1 MKLDG
6 EKQWQKLKTCSF
18 LTFFLGWTSLL
29 HPQLLYI
36 LPIKQSRG
44 MVNEGLWSISNSCF
58 LFFFLLTLCASS
70 VVGPPHGLKSYRK
83 RLSQHRS
90 FMGPTRKAASVWE
103 TLLRL
108 QLLSGIWFS
117 MGSLCA
123 PPYFRKYPPAP
134 VRGTSWAAACMFV
147 QPRPSLWAAGESL
160 FLSLEPVLPLLLL
173 PWCPQ
178 GCFRCFFSSLLTAVQ
193 CFAFCCMYFT
203 RGATM
208 LADWLS
214 YVLWWICWCCLAW
227 GSPWPL
233 LMEANSTTLSF
244 QLFET
249 YTQHICLFFFPK

>member
-1 MKLDG
+1 MKLDV
-6 EKQWQKLKTCSF
+6 EKQRQKLKTYSF

-44 MVNEGLWSISNSCF
+44 MVNEVLWSISNSCF

-70 VVGPPHGLKSYRK
+70 VVGPLHGLKSYRK
-83 RLSQHRS
+83 RLKQHRS

-134 VRGTSWAAACMFV
+134 VGGTSWAAAWMFV
-147 QPRPSLWAAGESL
+147 QPWPSLWAAGESL
-160 FLSLEPVLPLLLL
+160 LLCLEPVLPLLLL

-178 GCFRCFFSSLLTAVQ
+178 GCFWCFFSSLVTAVQ

-203 RGATM
+203 RGATT

-214 YVLWWICWCCLAW
+214 CVLWWICWSCLAW

-249 YTQHICLFFFPK
+249 YTQHICLFFFS